1 MPSEKNIQIEN
12 FDPNAPEFFPSTCCE
27 FLHVKSALYVA
38 SFIQL
43 AFVFSLTLVYL
54 ILEQSQFI
62 NAVDV
67 FRPGVGFVLTGVCLQ
82 RDLFISVQIM
92 LLLGLVCLS
101 DLFAFILVFT
111 MAFGSRISLGNSL
124 DAKSLVQ
131 SVLVNDQRWEYF
143 LGPFWPYLLAIIF
156 HMTAC
161 AMICFV
167 AIYRRYRKFLTRKY
181 AAISDSSTLRH

>member
-1 MPSEKNIQIEN
+1 
-12 FDPNAPEFFPSTCCE
+12 
-27 FLHVKSALYVA
+27 
-38 SFIQL
+38 
-43 AFVFSLTLVYL
+43 
-54 ILEQSQFI
+54 
-62 NAVDV
+62 
-67 FRPGVGFVLTGVCLQ
+67 
-82 RDLFISVQIM
+82 M

-101 DLFAFILVFT
+101 DLFAFILGISINLYLKICLKVFT

-131 SVLVNDQRWEYF
+131 SVLVNDQHWEYF

-167 AIYRRYRKFLTRKY
+167 AIYRRYRKFLTVLY
-181 AAISDSSTLRH
+181 YLRIFLL